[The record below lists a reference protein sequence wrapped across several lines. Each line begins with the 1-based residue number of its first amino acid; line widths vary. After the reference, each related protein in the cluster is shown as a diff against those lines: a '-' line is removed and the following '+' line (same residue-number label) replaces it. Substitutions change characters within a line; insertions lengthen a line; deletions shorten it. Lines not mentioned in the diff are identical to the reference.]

1 MTIQLCWNL
10 NWWWF
15 FRVLFHSEMIPLS
28 QVSESFL
35 FKVHT
40 HNAIAG
46 PLEEICIQIA
56 VIYVSS
62 SSTKP
67 LFQTVTCYKPWNMKN
82 LFLLCRIGGWLF
94 TNFIYNI
101 LKLSIATSWKETFY
115 FWFKKTSTKLLYIL
129 DININTSKYSV
140 K

>member
-1 MTIQLCWNL
+1 
-10 NWWWF
+10 
-15 FRVLFHSEMIPLS
+15 MIPLS

-67 LFQTVTCYKPWNMKN
+67 LFQTVTSD
-82 LFLLCRIGGWLF
+82 G
-94 TNFIYNI
+94 I
-101 LKLSIATSWKETFY
+101 LKIYVFYVGVDATVEI
-115 FWFKKTSTKLLYIL
+115 KLLWNLIE
-129 DININTSKYSV
+129 SRPGS
-140 K
+140 

>member
-1 MTIQLCWNL
+1 MAFFIDHSTMLELELMMI
-10 NWWWF
+10 
-15 FRVLFHSEMIPLS
+15 FRVFHHSEMIPLS

-67 LFQTVTCYKPWNMKN
+67 LFQTVTSDG
-82 LFLLCRIGGWLF
+82 I
-94 TNFIYNI
+94 
-101 LKLSIATSWKETFY
+101 
-115 FWFKKTSTKLLYIL
+115 
-129 DININTSKYSV
+129 
-140 K
+140 